1 MHKYFTYLRGTIFA
15 LSILIFTQGT
25 ALANGMSAILYDY
38 NTGQILYEKN
48 ADEIHYPASL
58 TKMMTLYLT
67 FQALANEQIGSYSQF
82 PVSYIA
88 SIQEPSKLGLLPG
101 QYVTVQDLVLGVATN
116 SANDAAIVLA
126 EGLAGNIHA
135 FSNMMNNVA
144 QQLGMSHSYFEN
156 PNGLPNPNQTTSAR
170 DMLTLGIALYRDF
183 PQYYSVFQTRRFN
196 YRGRQYRNHNHLLYT
211 YSGVDGIKTG
221 YIRAEGYNLV
231 GSATRDDRRL
241 IAVVLGCKTS
251 GIRDRFMA
259 ELFTRGFEGNT
270 NFDDLPTAGASAIT
284 YKSEKKAAKRHH
296 KVKEHVHASTKHKT
310 KTKHAVKKSGHRGKK
325 RHKPKSLYRS
335 FVPSSPTL
343 LPKGEGRLVET
354 SRLSQREKGEDRS

>member
-1 MHKYFTYLRGTIFA
+1 MHKYLTYLRRTVFA
-15 LSILIFTQGT
+15 LSILIFTQGI
-25 ALANGMSAILYDY
+25 AVANSVSAILYDY

-67 FQALANEQIGSYSQF
+67 FQALANEQIGPNSQF
-82 PVSYIA
+82 PVSYSA

-116 SANDAAIVLA
+116 SSNDAATVLA
-126 EGLAGNIHA
+126 EGLAGNTHA
-135 FSNMMNNVA
+135 FSNMMNDEA
-144 QQLGMSHSYFEN
+144 HRLGMSHSYFEN

-170 DMLTLGIALYRDF
+170 DMLSLAIALYRDF
-183 PQYYSVFQTRRFN
+183 PQYYSVFGTRHFN

-231 GSATRDDRRL
+231 GSATHNGNRL

-259 ELFTRGFEGNT
+259 ELFTRGFEGDT
-270 NFDDLPTAGASAIT
+270 NFEDLPTAASASAVS
-284 YKSEKKAAKRHH
+284 YKPPKKSAAKRHH
-296 KVKEHVHASTKHKT
+296 KVKSHEHVPTKHKT
-310 KTKHAVKKSGHRGKK
+310 KTKHAAKKSASHKGKK
-325 RHKPKSLYRS
+325 KHKS
-335 FVPSSPTL
+335 
-343 LPKGEGRLVET
+343 
-354 SRLSQREKGEDRS
+354 